1 MMKIFERIKRKYTIG
16 YHQTIKQL
24 DAVDDR
30 MESCTLYIPV
40 LPDNTVIF
48 DSLIMDGEI
57 KVFGFVFYNTR
68 TRRYETY
75 GTVSD
80 ETLAKVRNNE
90 PDLYKKIMSNEPVNA
105 QDYPLSCVWESNI
118 PKEHDE
124 LLQYIIA
131 ECIPLYYEQL
141 TEYCKYLD
149 EESKI
154 IFRLCGKRNNEVSI
168 SYDKINILDE
178 KMKNL

>member
-1 MMKIFERIKRKYTIG
+1 MKIFERIKRKYTIG
-16 YHQTIKQL
+16 YHQTRKQL

-40 LPDNTVIF
+40 LLDNTVIVENPM
-48 DSLIMDGEI
+48 MDGEM
-57 KVFGFVFYNTR
+57 KVVGFMFYNTR

-75 GTVSD
+75 GIISD
-80 ETLAKVRNNE
+80 ETLAKVRDND
-90 PDLYKKIMSNEPVNA
+90 PRLYKKIMDNEPVNA
-105 QDYPLSCVWESNI
+105 QDCPLACGWESNF
-118 PKEHDE
+118 PNEHDK

>member
-16 YHQTIKQL
+16 YHQTRKQL

-40 LPDNTVIF
+40 LLDNTVIVENPM
-48 DSLIMDGEI
+48 MDGEM
-57 KVFGFVFYNTR
+57 KVVGFMFYNTR

-75 GTVSD
+75 GIISD
-80 ETLAKVRNNE
+80 ETLAKVRDND
-90 PDLYKKIMSNEPVNA
+90 PRLYKKIMDNEPVNA
-105 QDYPLSCVWESNI
+105 QDCPLACAWESNF
-118 PKEHDE
+118 PNEHDK

-168 SYDKINILDE
+168 SYDKYFSDE